1 MLILVAISYHPV
13 EWNKSL
19 WKPADKLCS
28 MVWEMERKGAV
39 MAWWK
44 WFYFKNYL
52 VRFLK
57 NLEDVLLNSSLK
69 LRKGKFKSRKLL
81 PAASLSYVEPVIA
94 QDKINKK
101 SDSFRWLVMWRPWCF
116 ILFSS
121 VWAAFEAPL
130 LCGWLLN
137 SRNCPTWAN

>member
-1 MLILVAISYHPV
+1 
-13 EWNKSL
+13 
-19 WKPADKLCS
+19 
-28 MVWEMERKGAV
+28 

-81 PAASLSYVEPVIA
+81 SAASLSYVEPVIA

-101 SDSFRWLVMWRPWCF
+101 SDSFRWLVM
-116 ILFSS
+116 
-121 VWAAFEAPL
+121 
-130 LCGWLLN
+130 
-137 SRNCPTWAN
+137 

>member
-1 MLILVAISYHPV
+1 MFVLVAISYYPV

-19 WKPADKLCS
+19 LKPADELWSLVRETEGKA
-28 MVWEMERKGAV
+28 AV

-44 WFYFKNYL
+44 WLHFKNYL

-57 NLEDVLLNSSLK
+57 NLKDVLLKSSLK
-69 LRKGKFKSRKLL
+69 LRKGKFKSSKVL
-81 PAASLSYVEPVIA
+81 PSVFSSCVEPAIA

-101 SDSFRWLVMWRPWCF
+101 SDSFRWLAMWRPWCF
-116 ILFSS
+116 ILVSS
-121 VWAAFEAPL
+121 VWAAFKAPF
-130 LCGWLLN
+130 LCGLILN